1 MKAKGSR
8 IRHPIYQQELPVEEQ
23 SEKGVV
29 KIHENVISTIVR
41 KATCSIEG
49 VVRLSGSTL
58 LDNIA
63 EIVGSKRIHDRAIT
77 TEINGNEVA
86 IQVKINI
93 MYGVHVPTLASNVQ
107 AAVMDAV
114 EQMTGMK
121 VTRVDV
127 IIQEVESPAEEEEDE
142 DEDSEEEQ
150 DRD

>member
-1 MKAKGSR
+1 MKAKTR
-8 IRHPIYQQELPVEEQ
+8 IRHPIYRQEVPVEDSTEH
-23 SEKGVV
+23 GVV
-29 KIHENVISTIVR
+29 RIHENVISAIVR

-63 EIVGSKRIHDRAIT
+63 EIVGSRRIHDRAIT
-77 TEINGNEVA
+77 IDINENEVA

-93 MYGVHVPTLASNVQ
+93 MYGVHVPTLAANIQ
-107 AAVMDAV
+107 TAVMDAV

-127 IIQEVESPAEEEEDE
+127 IIQEVETPSEDDEEDE
-142 DEDSEEEQ
+142 DESVKDNKLS
-150 DRD
+150 

>member
-1 MKAKGSR
+1 MKAKTR
-8 IRHPIYQQELPVEEQ
+8 IRHPIYRQEVPVEDSTEQ
-23 SEKGVV
+23 GVV
-29 KIHENVISTIVR
+29 RIHENVISAIVR

-63 EIVGSKRIHDRAIT
+63 EIVGSRRIHDRAINID
-77 TEINGNEVA
+77 INENEVA

-93 MYGVHVPTLASNVQ
+93 MYGVHVPTLAANIQ
-107 AAVMDAV
+107 TAVMDAV

-127 IIQEVESPAEEEEDE
+127 IIQEVETPPEDDEDDEEESVKDNKL
-142 DEDSEEEQ
+142 S
-150 DRD
+150 